1 MKVVLYTVHCPKCK
15 ILEKKL
21 EQSEIKYDVCEDL
34 DLMLAKGFQTAPV
47 LDVDGR
53 IMEFKEAVQWIKEQI
68 GG

>member
-21 EQSEIKYDVCEDL
+21 EQSKIKYDVCEDL

-47 LDVDGR
+47 LDVDGK
-53 IMEFKEAVQWIKEQI
+53 IMEFKEAVQWVKEQI